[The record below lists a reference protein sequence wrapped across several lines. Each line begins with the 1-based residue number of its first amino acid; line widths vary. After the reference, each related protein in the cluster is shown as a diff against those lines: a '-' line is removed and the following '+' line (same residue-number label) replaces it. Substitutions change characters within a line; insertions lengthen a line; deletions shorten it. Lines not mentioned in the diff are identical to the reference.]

1 MSYILLTTPLVLH
14 ADPVLPSHAVTRR
27 YVDAKRL
34 NVNASWFTTGVIAPA
49 RMPAL
54 GGDVSSVAGSG
65 TVSLNVNGVTA
76 GTYTK
81 VTVDATGR
89 VTAGGTLVSSDI
101 ASVSWTKITSGRPT
115 TAAGYGITNLISL
128 SGGNASGNI
137 LSTATPSASLHAVT
151 KGYVDNAI
159 SGVVSGS
166 LSTGDVLRKSMA
178 VAPSGFLRCNGGDIS
193 KTTYSALFSAV
204 GDTFNTRVYTYTG
217 GRPWVMQYDFNTQQ
231 PDSITG
237 WVAEDSSAR
246 NASQATNSQIFVTKN
261 KVYFVNTGKVAPI
274 NTDGTI
280 GTITSY
286 TQQYSSSVTDGYV
299 TVVIKDKFYTLCG
312 NQSGGNYYAYMYA
325 ATVDS
330 NGTLGT
336 LVEQPPLNET
346 KYFPQVFVTSKRVY
360 LVGGLG
366 SGFTESSTVR
376 SASINTDGTLGTWAT
391 GISFPVTIRNASA
404 AVTKDRVYLIG
415 GRQANVSSTNVYT
428 AVINA
433 DGTIGTWAISGT
445 IPILLDQSSCIVTNK
460 NVYLLGG
467 QGSGSGYRAEIY
479 RAPINADGTI
489 GAWIQNG
496 NLPNGTYGASC
507 FTTSSKIYLTGG
519 SVGSG
524 NSFMSASFLGGFND
538 YTNYVIGGN
547 FLSSTTFMLP
557 DFSSLEESNI
567 NYFIK
572 T

>member
-14 ADPVLPSHAVTRR
+14 ADPILPSHAVTRQ
-27 YVDAKRL
+27 YVDNKRANL
-34 NVNASWFTTGVIAPA
+34 NASWFTTGTISAA

-89 VTAGGTLVSSDI
+89 VTAGGTLVSGDI
-101 ASVSWTKITSGRPT
+101 ASISWTKITSGKPT
-115 TAAGYGITNLISL
+115 TAAGYGVTNLISL
-128 SGGNASGNI
+128 SGGTVTGNVS
-137 LSTATPSASLHAVT
+137 STATPSTALHAVT

-159 SGVVSGS
+159 SGVVSAS
-166 LSTGDVLRKSMA
+166 LSTGDVLRKPLTI
-178 VAPSGFLRCNGGDIS
+178 APSGFLRCNGGDVS
-193 KTTYSALFSAV
+193 KTTYSALFTAV

-246 NASQATNSQIFVTKN
+246 NASQAQNSQIFVTKN

-280 GTITSY
+280 GAITSY
-286 TQQYSSSVTDGYV
+286 TQQYSSAVTDGYV
-299 TVVIKDKFYTLCG
+299 TVVIKDKFHTLCG

-325 ATVDS
+325 ATVDN

-336 LVEQPPLNET
+336 LIEQPSLNET
-346 KYFPQVFVTSKRVY
+346 KYFPQVFVTNKRVY

-366 SGFTESSTVR
+366 SGFSESATVR
-376 SASINTDGTLGTWAT
+376 SSPINTDGTLGPWAT
-391 GISFPVTIRNASA
+391 GVSFPVTIRNASV

-428 AVINA
+428 STINA
-433 DGTIGTWAISGT
+433 DGTIGTWATSGT
-445 IPILLDQSSCIVTNK
+445 IPIILDQSSCIVTNK

-467 QGSGSGYRAEIY
+467 SGSGSGYRSEIY
-479 RAPINADGTI
+479 RAPINTDGTLGTWVQSGTI
-489 GAWIQNG
+489 
-496 NLPNGTYGASC
+496 PNGTYGASC
-507 FTTSSKIYLTGG
+507 FITSSKIYLTGG
-519 SVGSG
+519 LVSSG
-524 NSFMSASFLGGFND
+524 NSFMSASFSGGFND
-538 YTNYVIGGN
+538 YTDYVIGGN